1 MNQWKGGARRRSA
14 GAAALL
20 LLAGALLGVLVDRF
34 WLLPRGVE
42 AMSLTAT
49 AMAARLD
56 LGPSDEARIR
66 ALLDSIHADMSAA
79 APQGP
84 DSLRSM
90 ARSAHMRL
98 EAALP
103 PRARPG
109 FRAWIH
115 DHHNQ
120 MMQRMGGDRM
130 HGPGDAH

>member
-1 MNQWKGGARRRSA
+1 MNQWKGDARRKSA

-120 MMQRMGGDRM
+120 MMQRMRGDRM